1 VLGRTCRSLSSP
13 AMAMAACAAPSVA
26 LSARRN
32 VAGRS
37 LTAAAAPAPARAL
50 RTPLHCV
57 AAADVAVKSA
67 DGSDKGTVSLDLKTA
82 GANSMGLVHKYLV
95 ITQQNKGRGTA
106 STLTRSEVRGGGRK
120 PFKQKGTGN
129 ARAGTRNTPLKP
141 GGGVVFGPKPKDWT
155 VDMNKKERRLAMGSA
170 LQSAASSMVV
180 VSDLAS
186 QFSAPKTASMYK
198 ALASVGVTAKEDNAL
213 MIVSELTE
221 NMKLS
226 GRNVPGLKVAT
237 LENVSVYDVLRA
249 DKLVVEEAA
258 LAAINAAYA

>member
-1 VLGRTCRSLSSP
+1 
-13 AMAMAACAAPSVA
+13 MAACAAPSVA

-32 VAGRS
+32 MAGAKMTSMVAK
-37 LTAAAAPAPARAL
+37 PAFAARA
-50 RTPLHCV
+50 PLQCV
-57 AAADVAVKSA
+57 AAAEVAVKSA
-67 DGSDKGTVSLDLKTA
+67 DGADKGTVSMDLKTA

-95 ITQQNKGRGTA
+95 ITQQNKRRGTA

-141 GGGVVFGPKPKDWT
+141 GGGVVFGPKPKDWS

-180 VSDLAS
+180 VSDLAAKFDS
-186 QFSAPKTASMYK
+186 PKTKTMY
-198 ALASVGVTAKEDNAL
+198 ATLAAVGVTAKEDNAL
-213 MIVSELTE
+213 MIVSEVTE

-249 DKLVVEEAA
+249 DKLVVEESAVA
-258 LAAINAAYA
+258 KITEAFA